1 MLIIK
6 SEAPLNMRIPSQLFS
21 PKTLTQLHKDAVD
34 VILGHFDVDAR
45 VDGVSC
51 CHDVLFDVMMI
62 GDDALECALV
72 TDDVTSEIPRVSED
86 LSQQFVVGTRRHSV
100 DAENVNSLSKALTLM
115 LKMLK
120 MSTV

>member
-1 MLIIK
+1 MIIA
-6 SEAPLNMRIPSQLFS
+6 SPRFS

-34 VILGHFDVDAR
+34 VILGHFDVDTG

-62 GDDALECALV
+62 GDDALQCALV
-72 TDDVTSEIPRVSED
+72 TDDVTSEFPSVSED

-100 DAENVNSLSKALTLM
+100 DAENVSSLTKTLTLM
-115 LKMLK
+115 FK
-120 MSTV
+120 MSKV